1 MYSRAKNKR
10 TNSIPNKDPQIIP
23 GTRLPSLIDNFFLK
37 IKQNNNTGIEAN
49 IDRSP
54 T

>member
-1 MYSRAKNKR
+1 M
-10 TNSIPNKDPQIIP
+10 PNKDPQIIP
-23 GTRLPSLIDNFFLK
+23 GKRLPSLIDNFFLK

-49 IDRSP
+49 NDLKP